1 MKLSDQ
7 TYAALQDVNYAGHL
21 NEALYAKSF
30 TGTKHLIEDYC
41 S

>member
-1 MKLSDQ
+1 MP
-7 TYAALQDVNYAGHL
+7 LQDVNYAGHL

-41 S
+41 N